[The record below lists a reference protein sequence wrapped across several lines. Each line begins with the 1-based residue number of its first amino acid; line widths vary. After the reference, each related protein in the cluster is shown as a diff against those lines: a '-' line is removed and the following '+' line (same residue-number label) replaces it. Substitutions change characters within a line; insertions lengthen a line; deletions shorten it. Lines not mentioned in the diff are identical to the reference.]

1 MSIQEQTN
9 NSGTTRSTLT
19 RQREREPLPPQLGME
34 GFARRIVVT
43 MLLAVLILGLTYLA
57 WRGVHVLL
65 QTFAGVLFAV
75 FLAAL
80 AEWLSKHTR
89 LSHGWALTAVVL
101 ALLVLAGGITWLLAN
116 QLAVQIRDLSQRLPQ
131 SGGRIRDYLRA
142 YPWGRTLLEQEP
154 DPWES
159 LARLGQLFD
168 VKGTV
173 AGVTGFLVTAL
184 VILFVGIFGAAEP
197 SLYRAG
203 LLHLVP
209 PAQRRR
215 AEQAIDTLTCNLRW
229 WLVGQVVLMILMWA
243 TTTTGLWLIGVPFAL
258 TLGLIAGILELVPY
272 IGPWISAVPAALIA
286 LTVGPTQLLM
296 VLALYLALH
305 ILEGYVLVP
314 LVQRRAV
321 HLPPAVTLV
330 AQVLLG
336 ELLGL
341 MGLFVAAPLTLCA
354 VVLLKMLYVEDALGD
369 DKVDVPGEPG
379 NEEKREAARA

>member
-1 MSIQEQTN
+1 MSVQEQTHH
-9 NSGTTRSTLT
+9 SGTTRPIST
-19 RQREREPLPPQLGME
+19 RQREHDVPPSRLGME
-34 GFARRIVVT
+34 SFARRTVVA
-43 MLLAVLILGLTYLA
+43 MLIAVLILGLTYLL

-75 FLAAL
+75 FLCAL
-80 AEWLSKHTR
+80 ADWLSKHTR
-89 LSHGWALTAVVL
+89 LSYGWALAVVL
-101 ALLVLAGGITWLLAN
+101 IALLLLAGGIAWLLAN
-116 QLAVQIRDLSQRLPQ
+116 QLAVQVRDLSQRLPQ
-131 SGGRIRDYLRA
+131 SGERVRDYLRQ

-154 DPWES
+154 DTWDS
-159 LARLGQLFD
+159 LARMGQFFD
-168 VKGTV
+168 VKGNL
-173 AGVTGFLVTAL
+173 AGLTGFLVTGL

-197 SLYRAG
+197 NMYRSG

-215 AEQAIDTLTCNLRW
+215 AEQAIDTLTFNLRW

-272 IGPWISAVPAALIA
+272 IGPWISAVPTALIA
-286 LTVGPTQLLM
+286 LTVGPTEVLL

-369 DKVDVPGEPG
+369 DAIDVPGEPG
-379 NEEKREAARA
+379 NEQKKLG

>member
-1 MSIQEQTN
+1 
-9 NSGTTRSTLT
+9 
-19 RQREREPLPPQLGME
+19 ME
-34 GFARRIVVT
+34 SFARRTVVA
-43 MLLAVLILGLTYLA
+43 MLIAVLILGLTYLL

-75 FLAAL
+75 FLCAL
-80 AEWLSKHTR
+80 ADWLSKHTR
-89 LSHGWALTAVVL
+89 LSYGWALAVVL
-101 ALLVLAGGITWLLAN
+101 IALLLLAGGIAWLLAN
-116 QLAVQIRDLSQRLPQ
+116 QLAVQVRDLSQRLPQ
-131 SGGRIRDYLRA
+131 SGERVRDYLRQ

-154 DPWES
+154 DTWDS
-159 LARLGQLFD
+159 LARMGQFFD
-168 VKGTV
+168 VKGNL
-173 AGVTGFLVTAL
+173 AGLTGFLVTGL

-197 SLYRAG
+197 NMYRSG

-215 AEQAIDTLTCNLRW
+215 AEQAIDTLTFNLRW

-272 IGPWISAVPAALIA
+272 IGPWISAVPTALIA
-286 LTVGPTQLLM
+286 LTVGPTEVLL

-369 DKVDVPGEPG
+369 DAIDVPGEPG
-379 NEEKREAARA
+379 NEQKKLG